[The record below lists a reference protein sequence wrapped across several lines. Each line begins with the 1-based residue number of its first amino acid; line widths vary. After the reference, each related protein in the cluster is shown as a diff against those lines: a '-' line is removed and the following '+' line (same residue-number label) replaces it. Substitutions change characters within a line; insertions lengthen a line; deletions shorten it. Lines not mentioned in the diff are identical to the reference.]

1 MEQKCSDL
9 SSTTDISMKNRPS
22 RVAKSRLPHFQKF
35 SFTVGHFLND
45 AVFGAWISYLIIFET
60 KVIGLSNRTA
70 GFLWIIPGSVDAV
83 LCLGVGYICDNYKF
97 PLLSRY
103 YGKRKSFHLLGTV
116 LVAGLFPFLMMPC
129 FDVHHCLFILQDTIL
144 AANMTQRQ
152 QNVLH
157 QNLMEE
163 NLSCILPLSVDS
175 GETTRYTDASL

>member
-9 SSTTDISMKNRPS
+9 SSTTDISRKNRPS
-22 RVAKSRLPHFQKF
+22 RVEKSRLPLFQKF

-70 GFLWIIPGSVDAV
+70 GFLWIIPGTVDAV

-129 FDVHHCLFILQDTIL
+129 FVCGEDSSEQTMGIYYGSIMIVHNIGWALSQVTHLALILEI
-144 AANMTQRQ
+144 AKRPSEM
-152 QNVLH
+152 VELH
-157 QNLMEE
+157 GL
-163 NLSCILPLSVDS
+163 
-175 GETTRYTDASL
+175 R